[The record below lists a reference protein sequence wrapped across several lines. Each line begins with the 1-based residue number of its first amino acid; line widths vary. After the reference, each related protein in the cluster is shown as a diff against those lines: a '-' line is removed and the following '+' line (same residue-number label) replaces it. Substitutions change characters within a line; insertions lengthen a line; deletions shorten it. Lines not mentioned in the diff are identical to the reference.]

1 MIIGK
6 CCLPESSAKPLR
18 DVIERVKMRDVD
30 FVVEGNNQVSF
41 SVGADL
47 GDKKELGPLRFDMM
61 YDLKYLL
68 AYPIIDSKLPTCILA
83 S

>member
-1 MIIGK
+1 MIREK
-6 CCLPESSAKPLR
+6 CFLSETLAKSLR
-18 DVIERVKMRDVD
+18 DILERVKMRDVD

-68 AYPIIDSKLPTCILA
+68 AYPIIDSKSLV
-83 S
+83 